1 VTDPG
6 PERDRRDEPDV
17 DSVEEATAEAAERGA
32 PFGGVPAVGPRLPGR
47 GGPQRI
53 PRPPDARPGAPA
65 PWADVP
71 EDLRHPTVAD
81 VRRALA
87 AVGPAAPSPVEA
99 EGFSV
104 ASLPAGVVRSLG
116 LVDRP
121 PVPSAVLAPLYD
133 HDGEAHVVLTRRS
146 RRLRSHAGE
155 VSFPGGRAA
164 PTDADQVATALREAE
179 EEVGLDPASV
189 ELLGALDHQATVSS
203 GSFIVPWVGA
213 VPARPDL
220 LPCTAE
226 VDTVLHVPLSEL
238 MAPGVFREE
247 RWSFGEGLDRPIV
260 FFDLVG
266 DTVWGA
272 TAAMLRQL
280 LGFVTGTVGRGELGH
295 D

>member
-1 VTDPG
+1 MTDDGPGGPEPAAIAWDAPG
-6 PERDRRDEPDV
+6 P
-17 DSVEEATAEAAERGA
+17 TA
-32 PFGGVPAVGPRLPGR
+32 PLLPGR

-53 PRPPDARPGAPA
+53 PRPPDARVGAPA
-65 PWADVP
+65 PWADLP

-87 AVGPAAPSPVEA
+87 GVGPATPSPVERD
-99 EGFSV
+99 GFSV
-104 ASLPAGVVRSLG
+104 ASLPAGVVSSLG

-133 HDGEAHVVLTRRS
+133 LDGEAHVVLTRRS
-146 RRLRSHAGE
+146 RALRSHAGE
-155 VSFPGGRAA
+155 VSFPGGRSE
-164 PTDADQVATALREAE
+164 DGDRDLVHTALREAE
-179 EEVGLDPASV
+179 EEIGLDPGTV
-189 ELLGALDHQATVSS
+189 EVVGELDHLATVSS

-213 VPARPDL
+213 MPARPEL
-220 LPCTAE
+220 LPCSDE
-226 VDTVLHVPLSEL
+226 VDAVLHVPLSEL

-247 RWSFGEGLDRPIV
+247 RWSFGVGLDRPIV

-280 LGFVTGTVGRGELGH
+280 LGFVTGTVARGELGH

>member
-1 VTDPG
+1 MTDPS
-6 PERDRRDEPDV
+6 PDV
-17 DSVEEATAEAAERGA
+17 ETGTVEEVAAAVADGF
-32 PFGGVPAVGPRLPGR
+32 PPVGPRLPGR

-53 PRPPDARPGAPA
+53 PRPPDATPGAPA
-65 PWADVP
+65 PWVDVP
-71 EDLRHPTVAD
+71 EDLRHPTVDD

-87 AVGPAAPSPVEA
+87 AVGPAAPSPVERD
-99 EGFSV
+99 GFSV

-116 LVDRP
+116 LVERP

-133 HDGEAHVVLTRRS
+133 RNGEAHVVLTRRS
-146 RRLRSHAGE
+146 RRMRAHAGE
-155 VSFPGGRAA
+155 VSFPGGRAEEG
-164 PTDADQVATALREAE
+164 DADLVATALREAE
-179 EEVGLDPASV
+179 EEIGLDPATV
-189 ELLGALDHQATVSS
+189 EVMGELDHLATVSS

-213 VPARPDL
+213 MPARPDL
-220 LPCTAE
+220 LPCSEE

-280 LGFVTGTVGRGELGH
+280 LGFVTDTVARGELGH

>member
-1 VTDPG
+1 MTDPEPGAIERAAIATNG
-6 PERDRRDEPDV
+6 PPPTSPV
-17 DSVEEATAEAAERGA
+17 LA
-32 PFGGVPAVGPRLPGR
+32 GR

-65 PWADVP
+65 PWAHLP
-71 EDLRHPTVAD
+71 AEARRATVAD

-87 AVGPAAPSPVEA
+87 AVGPAAPSPVERD
-99 EGFSV
+99 GFSI

-133 HDGEAHVVLTRRS
+133 LDGEAHVVLTRRS
-146 RRLRSHAGE
+146 RRMRAHAGE
-155 VSFPGGRAA
+155 VSFPGGRVEEG
-164 PTDADQVATALREAE
+164 DADLVATALREAE
-179 EEVGLDPASV
+179 EEIGLDPATV
-189 ELLGALDHQATVSS
+189 DVMGELDHLATVSS

-213 VPARPDL
+213 MPARPDL
-220 LPCTAE
+220 LPHSDE
-226 VDTVLHVPLSEL
+226 VDAVLHVPLSEL

-280 LGFVTGTVGRGELGH
+280 LGFVTGTVARGELGH